1 MAIKHKLFES
11 KNMIF
16 IHYSQFKWVKKLINE
31 TMRLSLQPFFGH
43 RLDYGIH
50 IGKSPAMCPDS
61 VFRRKWEW
69 RQNILLIRILC
80 APAYHRAL
88 QWCA

>member
-31 TMRLSLQPFFGH
+31 TMR
-43 RLDYGIH
+43 
-50 IGKSPAMCPDS
+50 
-61 VFRRKWEW
+61 
-69 RQNILLIRILC
+69 
-80 APAYHRAL
+80 
-88 QWCA
+88 